1 MAKRIP
7 GVGGVVSAGEDA
19 YKIGK
24 GMRKGEMPT
33 SEQVIGMVEK
43 VPGSEK
49 VAKALTGVVSVGKV
63 AAKLSHGELPTID
76 ETTAILGSIPGM
88 SDVADI
94 TNMSAKLA
102 KSAGQTMGI
111 IPSPPDDGKPHTCWV
126 KSHGRG
132 FGRIPQGTF
141 SR

>member
-1 MAKRIP
+1 M
-7 GVGGVVSAGEDA
+7 
-19 YKIGK
+19 
-24 GMRKGEMPT
+24 
-33 SEQVIGMVEK
+33 
-43 VPGSEK
+43 
-49 VAKALTGVVSVGKV
+49 KALEGVVSVGKV

-111 IPSPPDDGKPHTCWV
+111 IPSPPDDGRPHTCWV

-141 SR
+141 KTKQQRSCLDGKEMSGGLCYDKCPQGSGVGPVCWGKCPTGTTACGLLC